1 MIKKHPLLI
10 ELESRLP
17 KEILFLDGAMGTMI
31 QQYKFSENDYRGNRY
46 AQHHIDVKGNNELL
60 VFSQPDTIKKI
71 HTQYLEAGADI
82 IETNTFNANRI
93 SQKDFDLES
102 DCFEMN
108 KVAAELA
115 LESAHEFM
123 KKHPDRKVY
132 VVGSI
137 GPTNRTASLSPDV
150 QRPGYRAVTFDQLV
164 EAYDEQIRGLL
175 AGGCEF
181 FLPETAFDTLN
192 MKACLM
198 AIENIQ
204 EEKKIKYPVMISV
217 TITDASGRTLSGQTV
232 EAFWNSVRFSRPL
245 SVGLNCALGA
255 KEMRPLLAELSR
267 LTDCFI
273 SCYPNA
279 GLPNPLSLT
288 GYDETPDTTA
298 FYLKQFTDEKL
309 VNIVGGCCGTTPDHI
324 RKVVETLRGQ
334 EPHKPTL
341 VQPRMRLSGLEPL
354 NLAASGE
361 RSFIMVGERTNV
373 TGSPKFAQ
381 LVKDGQLGKAVEVA
395 RQQVENG
402 ANIIDIN
409 FDEGMIDGLP
419 MMREFLNLL
428 GSEPDISKV
437 PFMVDSSK
445 WEILEEGLK
454 NIQGKAIIN
463 SISLKDGEQAFLEK
477 ARTARKYGAAVV
489 VMAFDEKGQA
499 ATHKE
504 KVDICERAY
513 KLLTEK
519 ADFPAEDII
528 FDPNVLTVATG
539 IEEHNRYALDFIEAI
554 RDIKVKCPG
563 ALTSGG
569 ISNLS
574 FGFRGQNQVREAMH
588 SVFLYH
594 AIQAGLDMGIV
605 NAGMLDVY
613 EDLDPELRN
622 KAEAAILYKS
632 PMAAEEFIAFAEK
645 IKDQKATGRAAKT
658 ADWRQQALQERITH
672 SLVHGIDQYIEEDT
686 QSALNEVQ
694 SPLKVIEGHLMNGM
708 KVVGTLFGEGKMFLP
723 QVVKSARV
731 MKKAVAYLEPMM
743 LKEKE
748 AQSKV
753 KGASSSQGK
762 IVMATVKGDVHDIGK
777 NIVGVVLACN
787 GYEVVDLGV
796 MVSCSQ
802 IIKAA
807 QEHKADLIGLSGL
820 ITPSLEEMAFNLRE
834 FETAGVNIPVLI
846 GGATTSRVHTAVKLD
861 PHYKLPVVYVTDAS
875 QVVEACQLVLHS
887 KDKSQAWKGIKEGS
901 ERIRTSYLQSQEKRA
916 PNLSIEQAR
925 AQRFKT
931 DWSSVDIPVP
941 QTLGIQEIR
950 PIWNELMEFIDWSPF
965 FWTWELKGVYPNI
978 LKHAK
983 YGAQATQLFEEAQAA
998 LKKIGQEGWCQPSAL
1013 IGLFPAFS
1021 ENEKVWIFNESIL
1034 KAQPQPVSNLRT
1046 QALAE
1051 FEFPRQ
1057 LNPSVINSD
1066 VSYGL
1071 SDFIAPVS
1079 AGRWDYLGCFA
1090 VTAGQEI
1097 EKRANQFKAQGD
1109 DYTSILWKALADRLA
1124 EATAEWT
1131 HLKVRQMCHYGR
1143 SENLTVQ
1150 DIISEKYRG
1159 IRPAPGYP
1167 ACPNH
1172 RDKRTIWKV
1181 MPIEQK
1187 LGVSLTENLAMT
1199 PASSVSGFYFN
1210 HPESKYFN
1218 VGPQE

>member
-1 MIKKHPLLI
+1 MKKHPLLI
-10 ELESRLP
+10 ELESRLS

-31 QQYKFSENDYRGNRY
+31 QQYKLDENDYRGSRY
-46 AQHHIDVKGNNELL
+46 AKAKIDVKGNNELL
-60 VFSQPDTIKKI
+60 VFSKPEIIKKI

-82 IETNTFNANRI
+82 IETNTFNANSI
-93 SQKDFDLES
+93 SQKDFDLQA

-108 KVAAELA
+108 KVAAEIA
-115 LESAHEFM
+115 IEAANEFM
-123 KKHPDRKVY
+123 KKNQGKKVY

-164 EAYDEQIRGLL
+164 DAYEEQILGLL

-192 MKACLM
+192 MKACLV
-198 AIENIQ
+198 AIQNI
-204 EEKKIKYPVMISV
+204 EEKNQTKYPVMISV

-232 EAFWNSVRFSRPL
+232 EAFWNSIRFAQPL

-267 LTDCFI
+267 LSDTYI

-288 GYDETPDTTA
+288 GYDETPETTA

-324 RKVVETLRGQ
+324 RKIAETLKGR

-341 VQPRMRLSGLEPL
+341 ISPRMRLSGLEPL
-354 NLAASGE
+354 NLASSGE

-381 LVKDGQLGKAVEVA
+381 MIKDGQLSKAVEVA

-409 FDEGMIDGLP
+409 FDEGMIDGIS

-463 SISLKDGEQAFLEK
+463 SISLKDGETAFLEK
-477 ARTARKYGAAVV
+477 AKVARKFGAAIV

-504 KVDICERAY
+504 KIDICQRAY
-513 KLLTEK
+513 KLLTEQ
-519 ADFPAEDII
+519 AHFPAEDII

-539 IEEHNRYALDFIEAI
+539 IEEHNRYALDFIEAV
-554 RDIKVKCPG
+554 RDIKRTCPG

-588 SVFLYH
+588 SVFLFH
-594 AIQAGLDMGIV
+594 AIKAGLDMGIV

-613 EDLDPELRN
+613 EDLEPELRA

-632 PMAAEEFIAFAEK
+632 PEAAEDFIAFAEK

-658 ADWRQQALQERITH
+658 ADWRMHSLQERITH
-672 SLVHGIDQYIEEDT
+672 SLVHGVDQYIEADT
-686 QSALNEVQ
+686 QEALNEVG
-694 SPLKVIEGHLMNGM
+694 SPLKVIEGHLMAGM
-708 KVVGTLFGEGKMFLP
+708 KVVGALFGEGKMFLP

-731 MKKAVAYLEPMM
+731 MKRAVAYLEPMM

-748 AQSKV
+748 SKS

-802 IIKAA
+802 IMKSAI
-807 QEHKADLIGLSGL
+807 EHKADLIGLSGL

-834 FETAGVNIPVLI
+834 FESAGINIPVLI

-861 PHYKLPVVYVTDAS
+861 PNYKLPVVYVTDAS

-887 KDKSQAWKGIKEGS
+887 KDKPTAWQKIKDDS
-901 ERIRTSYLQSQEKRA
+901 EKIRVSYLQSQEKRA
-916 PNLSIEQAR
+916 PNLSKEQAR
-925 AQRFKT
+925 SLKFQT
-931 DWSSVDIPVP
+931 DWSSIDIPAP
-941 QTLGIQEIR
+941 QQLGVQELR
-950 PIWNELMEFIDWSPF
+950 PQWNELMELIDWSPF
-965 FWTWELKGVYPNI
+965 FWTWELKGMYPNI
-978 LKHAK
+978 LKHPK
-983 YGAQATQLFEEAQAA
+983 YGAQATQLFEEAQSA
-998 LKKIGQEGWCQPSAL
+998 LKKISQEGWCQPSAMV
-1013 IGLFPAFS
+1013 GLYPAFS
-1021 ENEKVWIFNESIL
+1021 ENEKVWIFNESVL
-1034 KAQPQPVSNLRT
+1034 KTHKQPFANIKNE
-1046 QALAE
+1046 ALAE

-1057 LNPSVINSD
+1057 LNPSVINNNI
-1066 VSYGL
+1066 SYGL

-1079 AGRWDYLGCFA
+1079 AARWDYLGCFA
-1090 VTAGQEI
+1090 VTAGREI
-1097 EKRANQFKAQGD
+1097 EKRANAIKASGD

-1124 EATAEWT
+1124 EATAEWA
-1131 HLKVRQMCHYGR
+1131 HLQVRRQCSYGK
-1143 SENLTVQ
+1143 SENLSVQ
-1150 DIISEKYRG
+1150 DIIAEKYRG

-1172 RDKRTIWKV
+1172 IDKKTIWNV

-1210 HPESKYFN
+1210 HPESRYFN
-1218 VGPQE
+1218 VGPQD